1 MPPADDIY
9 RQLYGAWRMMTGRPD
24 GMRLLDLT
32 LDGFWN
38 SFFAIVVAGPA
49 MLASWVPLA
58 GELSGSNAGFGMRLS
73 MLVRLAIVDVGAW
86 VLPLVALAA
95 VAGYA
100 GIRAR
105 FVHFVV
111 ASNWASAIFVWMT
124 LPVSLVRL
132 FFPTTGDLAASLSL
146 VIFLATLVLYWRLIN
161 VVLEKGAGMASA
173 VFGGMFAASIFTL
186 LALQSLLGVMPVQ

>member
-1 MPPADDIY
+1 MPPAEDIY
-9 RQLYGAWRMMTGRPD
+9 RQLSGAWRMMTGKRD
-24 GMRLLDLT
+24 GLRLLDLT

-58 GELSGSNAGFGMRLS
+58 GELSGAGAGFGMRLS

-86 VLPLVALAA
+86 VLPLVGLAA

-100 GIRAR
+100 GLRAR

-124 LPVSLVRL
+124 LPVSLLRIVA
-132 FFPTTGDLAASLSL
+132 PAASD
-146 VIFLATLVLYWRLIN
+146 
-161 VVLEKGAGMASA
+161 
-173 VFGGMFAASIFTL
+173 
-186 LALQSLLGVMPVQ
+186 